1 MAAITSTSGSQ
12 AASQMAWQQLSLQQ
26 ARQNAGRAEQVARS
40 LQEKAAEAQQVATR
54 AREDARS
61 LAARAD
67 QAQTAAGNARQGLA
81 VIRSVA
87 EMQGQLLD
95 TVSRAGKQSD
105 VAQVAGGGESVAA
118 EPVVNTSGQ
127 MTGIVVNTTA

>member
-1 MAAITSTSGSQ
+1 MATITSTSGSQ
-12 AASQMAWQQLSLQQ
+12 AASRMAWQQLSLQQ

-105 VAQVAGGGESVAA
+105 VTQVAGGGESVAA
-118 EPVVNTSGQ
+118 GPVVNTSGQ
-127 MTGIVVNTTA
+127 VTGIMVNTTA